1 MKLLFARRN
10 NMIGEYDKAKKILNK
25 YNQKHIIKFLK
36 SPDGNINIE
45 LVKQVLSIDFEEL
58 KDLYNKT
65 FESLYV
71 DLEELQPIA
80 GVNPN
85 KLSVEELE
93 KYENTGI
100 EIIKNNKFAVA
111 TMAGGQGTRL
121 RI

>member
-1 MKLLFARRN
+1 
-10 NMIGEYDKAKKILNK
+10 MIGEYDKAKKILNK

>member
-1 MKLLFARRN
+1 MN
-10 NMIGEYDKAKKILNK
+10 NKYDKAKKILNK
-25 YNQKHIIKFLK
+25 YNQEHVVQFLK
-36 SPDGNINIE
+36 FQDRSINNE
-45 LVKQVLSIDFEEL
+45 LVEQILSIDFEEL
-58 KDLYNKT
+58 KELYDKT

-80 GVNPN
+80 GINPN
-85 KLSVEELE
+85 KLSAEELE
-93 KYENTGI
+93 KYENIGI

>member
-1 MKLLFARRN
+1 MN
-10 NMIGEYDKAKKILNK
+10 NKYDRAKKILNK
-25 YNQKHIIKFLK
+25 YNQKHVIQFLK
-36 SPDGNINIE
+36 FPGEIINNELIE
-45 LVKQVLSIDFEEL
+45 QVLSIDFEEL
-58 KDLYNKT
+58 KELYNKT

-80 GVNPN
+80 GINPD
-85 KLSVEELE
+85 KLSKEELG
-93 KYENTGI
+93 KYENIGI

>member
-1 MKLLFARRN
+1 MN
-10 NMIGEYDKAKKILNK
+10 NKYDKAKKILNK
-25 YNQKHIIKFLK
+25 YNQEHVVQFLK
-36 SPDGNINIE
+36 FQDGSINNE
-45 LVKQVLSIDFEEL
+45 LVEQILSIDFEEL
-58 KDLYNKT
+58 KELYDKT

-93 KYENTGI
+93 KYENIGI

>member
-1 MKLLFARRN
+1 MN
-10 NMIGEYDKAKKILNK
+10 NKYDKAKKILNK
-25 YNQKHIIKFLK
+25 YNQKHVIQFLK
-36 SPDGNINIE
+36 LPDETINDT
-45 LVKQVLSIDFEEL
+45 LVDQVLSIDFEEL
-58 KDLYNKT
+58 KELYNKT

-80 GVNPN
+80 GINPN
-85 KLSVEELE
+85 KLSAEELE
-93 KYENTGI
+93 KYENIGI